1 MIWTLS
7 LRQIILFRLRKY
19 VLIISNFKTTT
30 ATLSIFLIKVVDGT
44 VLIDILNQIND
55 KVTNMATEMAF
66 LKEQISLIK
75 KKEKNE
81 PIWLT
86 EVVSNCTNVFSLIKY
101 FK

>member
-66 LKEQISLIK
+66 LKEQISLT
-75 KKEKNE
+75 
-81 PIWLT
+81 L
-86 EVVSNCTNVFSLIKY
+86 
-101 FK
+101 